1 MDTRLS
7 KLTAS
12 NLSWPSVKRVIASSQ
27 LSFLC
32 LQQAFTSTS
41 SLLHPSQARP
51 TYPTSCFIGYS
62 PPTLLHLSPSLFSYS
77 LVLSSPQ
84 ERCSP
89 FAQGQFSRP
98 SAAVDAVAFL
108 LLEFSPLFTSLASF
122 SPSPH
127 SFSGILLPSFLN
139 VSLRT
144 PAHAPP
150 LTLARQH
157 NPLCSA

>member
-84 ERCSP
+84 ERRLSFC
-89 FAQGQFSRP
+89 SRP
-98 SAAVDAVAFL
+98 
-108 LLEFSPLFTSLASF
+108 
-122 SPSPH
+122 
-127 SFSGILLPSFLN
+127 ILS
-139 VSLRT
+139 
-144 PAHAPP
+144 
-150 LTLARQH
+150 
-157 NPLCSA
+157 PLCSCGYCCLPPPGILSSLHKSSLILLLSPLLFRDPPPLLFKCLIAHTRPCTASHTGEAA